1 MASTSNFA
9 LLRPDTDAL
18 RARDP
23 ETSMEDLSDLLG
35 DHPDDFLMNPV
46 LPLLPVLGA
55 TFLAQPT
62 VGAINRLFLCPTLP
76 RYLIVL
82 LHEVRRKDNLALPAR
97 LVTHPRTPL
106 HLLFER
112 LISWD
117 PMQLRHAQSSPLLA
131 ALISALLRRASSVEA
146 FRLLPRAALQETF
159 DALLLDLVVH
169 DDPEFRAYAAAHE
182 RTPPGWLERLAS
194 DPHPSVRQAAV
205 TNPKL
210 PVEPRLRA
218 ARGQDPA
225 VLVAL
230 ARDPESPPEVFEAL
244 AAGSRVLVRF
254 LVAEQPRAPLPVL
267 EALASDPS
275 PLVRRALSWNAS
287 LPAMTGR

>member
-1 MASTSNFA
+1 
-9 LLRPDTDAL
+9 
-18 RARDP
+18 
-23 ETSMEDLSDLLG
+23 MEDLANLLG

-55 TFLAQPT
+55 ASLAHPPA
-62 VGAINRLFLCPTLP
+62 GAIRRLFLCPTLP
-76 RYLIVL
+76 GYLIAL
-82 LHEVRRKDNLALPAR
+82 LHEVRGEGDLGASER
-97 LVTHPRTPL
+97 LLTHPRTPL
-106 HLLFER
+106 PLLLGR
-112 LISWD
+112 MISWNL
-117 PMQLRHAQSSPLLA
+117 MQLRHAQGSPLLIA
-131 ALISALLRRASSVEA
+131 MISALLRRASSVEA

-159 DALLLDLVVH
+159 DELLLDLVVH
-169 DDPEFRAYAAAHE
+169 EDPAFRAYAAAHE
-182 RTPPGWLERLAS
+182 RTPPGWLEGLTS

-210 PVEPRLRA
+210 PVELRLRA
-218 ARGQDPA
+218 ARSQDPA

-244 AAGSRVLVRF
+244 AVGSRVLVRF

-275 PLVRRALSWNAS
+275 PLVRRALTWNAS
-287 LPAMTGR
+287 SPAYTS